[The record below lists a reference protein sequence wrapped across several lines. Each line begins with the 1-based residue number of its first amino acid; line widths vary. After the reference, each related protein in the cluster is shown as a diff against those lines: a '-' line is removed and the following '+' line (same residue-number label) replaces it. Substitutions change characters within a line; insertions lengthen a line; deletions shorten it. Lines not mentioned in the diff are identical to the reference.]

1 LKAAAGT
8 PAPGSAATDA
18 SRKERK
24 VHPEVRNYRSL
35 IIIAGL
41 MLMAGRAG
49 LATAQEKAPDG
60 SFQQWTKADVIK
72 LLSDSA
78 WAKTQTQRVTRRGQV
93 RSIAGQNE
101 DVLGER
107 RGQLSSAEDAY
118 DYNFTMRLRSA
129 LPVRQAIVRLVQL
142 DNNYDRME
150 KAQRKVFDAQTKE
163 LLECRE
169 CADYY
174 VVSVGFAS
182 SNNSVTDLIYQ
193 WFSGQTLP
201 SIKGYIYLANARGG
215 RRDLAR
221 FIPPKSPGEEVFFL
235 FPRLDEK
242 GQPLFTPE
250 DKKLL
255 FRMSDIKANSVT
267 NFTLDISKMVVN
279 GKVEF

>member
-1 LKAAAGT
+1 VK
-8 PAPGSAATDA
+8 S
-18 SRKERK
+18 
-24 VHPEVRNYRSL
+24 YRSL
-35 IIIAGL
+35 IIIAGFV
-41 MLMAGRAG
+41 MLLG
-49 LATAQEKAPDG
+49 LAAAATAQDKPIDG
-60 SFQQWTKADVIK
+60 SYQQWTKADVIK

-78 WAKTQTQRVTRRGQV
+78 WSKTQTQRIIRRGQV

-101 DVLGER
+101 AVVGDR
-107 RGQLSSAEDAY
+107 TGQLSSAEDAY

-142 DNNYDRME
+142 DSDYDRMN
-150 KAQRKVFDAQTKE
+150 KAERQAFDAQTKE
-163 LLECRE
+163 LLECKE

-182 SNNSVTDLIYQ
+182 SNNSVNDLVYD
-193 WFSGQTLP
+193 WFNGQTLP
-201 SIKGYIYLANARGG
+201 GIKGYIYLANTRGE
-215 RRDLAR
+215 RREVAR

-242 GQPLFTPE
+242 GQPLLTPE

-267 NFTLDISKMVVN
+267 NFTLDVSKLIVN

>member
-1 LKAAAGT
+1 MM
-8 PAPGSAATDA
+8 
-18 SRKERK
+18 
-24 VHPEVRNYRSL
+24 H
-35 IIIAGL
+35 GL
-41 MLMAGRAG
+41 AG
-49 LATAQEKAPDG
+49 LAAAQESAVN
-60 SFQQWTKADVIK
+60 SSYQQWTKVDVIK
-72 LLSDSA
+72 MLSDSP
-78 WAKTQTQRVTRRGQV
+78 WARTQTQRIQRRGQV
-93 RSIAGQNE
+93 RSIAGQTE
-101 DVLGER
+101 SDGSQGAPR
-107 RGQLSSAEDAY
+107 MSGTGQLTSAEDAY
-118 DYNFTMRLRSA
+118 DYTFTMRLRSA

-142 DNNYDRME
+142 DSKYDEMK
-150 KAQRKVFDAQTKE
+150 KAERAAFDAQTKE

-201 SIKGYIYLANARGG
+201 GIKGYVYLANEGGG

-221 FIPPKSPGEEVFFL
+221 FIPPKAPGDEVFFL

-250 DKKLL
+250 DKKLI

-267 NFTLDISKMVVN
+267 NFSLDISKLIVN

>member
-1 LKAAAGT
+1 M
-8 PAPGSAATDA
+8 
-18 SRKERK
+18 
-24 VHPEVRNYRSL
+24 NYPSL
-35 IIIAGL
+35 RIIAGL
-41 MLMAGRAG
+41 VLLLCLSG
-49 LATAQEKAPDG
+49 LAAAQEKTPDG
-60 SFQQWTKADVIK
+60 SYQQWTKADVIK
-72 LLSDSA
+72 LLSDSP
-78 WAKTQTQRVTRRGQV
+78 WAKTQTQRVVRRGQV

-101 DVLGER
+101 DGVGTR
-107 RGQLSSAEDAY
+107 TGQLSSAEDAY

-142 DNNYDRME
+142 DSNYDRMKPAE
-150 KAQRKVFDAQTKE
+150 RKAFDAQTRD
-163 LLECRE
+163 LLECKE

-182 SNNSVTDLIYQ
+182 SNNSVADLIYE
-193 WFSGQTLP
+193 WFKGQTLP
-201 SIKGYIYLANARGG
+201 GIKGYIYLANTRGE

-221 FIPPKSPGEEVFFL
+221 FIPPKSPGDEVFFL

-267 NFTLDISKMVVN
+267 NFTLDISKMIVD
-279 GKVEF
+279 GKVLF

>member
-1 LKAAAGT
+1 MK
-8 PAPGSAATDA
+8 S
-18 SRKERK
+18 
-24 VHPEVRNYRSL
+24 YRSL
-35 IIIAGL
+35 TAIVFAVALNVLLGSL
-41 MLMAGRAG
+41 S
-49 LATAQEKAPDG
+49 LAAAQEKAPAEAYR
-60 SFQQWTKADVIK
+60 QWTKADVVK
-72 LLSDSA
+72 LLSDSP
-78 WAKTQTQRVTRRGQV
+78 WARTQTQRVRRRGQV

-101 DVLGER
+101 AATGER
-107 RGQLSSAEDAY
+107 RGELTSAEDPY
-118 DYNFTMRLRSA
+118 EYSFTMRLRSA

-142 DNNYDRME
+142 DNNYDRLS
-150 KAQRKVFDAQTKE
+150 KAERLAFDAQTKE
-163 LLECRE
+163 LLDCKE

-201 SIKGYIYLANARGG
+201 GIKGYVYLANEHGG

-235 FPRLDEK
+235 FPRLDDK

-255 FRMSDIKANSVT
+255 FRMSDIQANSVT
-267 NFTLDISKMVVN
+267 NFSLDISKMIAG
-279 GKVEF
+279 GKVEL

>member
-1 LKAAAGT
+1 MK
-8 PAPGSAATDA
+8 S
-18 SRKERK
+18 
-24 VHPEVRNYRSL
+24 YRSL

-41 MLMAGRAG
+41 VVTLSLAGSAAAQDK
-49 LATAQEKAPDG
+49 LADG
-60 SFQQWTKADVIK
+60 SYQQWTKAEVIK

-78 WAKTQTQRVTRRGQV
+78 WSKTQTQRIIRRGQV

-101 DVLGER
+101 AVVGDR
-107 RGQLSSAEDAY
+107 TGQLSSAEDAY

-142 DNNYDRME
+142 DSNYDQMN
-150 KAQRKVFDAQTKE
+150 KAERKAFDAQTRE
-163 LLECRE
+163 LLECQE
-169 CADYY
+169 CAGYY

-182 SNNSVTDLIYQ
+182 SNNSVNDLIYD
-193 WFSGQTLP
+193 WFNGQTLP
-201 SIKGYIYLANARGG
+201 GIKGYIYLANTRGE
-215 RRDLAR
+215 RREVAR
-221 FIPPKSPGEEVFFL
+221 FIPPKAPGEEVFFL

-242 GQPLFTPE
+242 GRPLLTPE

-267 NFTLDISKMVVN
+267 NFTLDVTKLIVN

>member
-1 LKAAAGT
+1 MN
-8 PAPGSAATDA
+8 S
-18 SRKERK
+18 
-24 VHPEVRNYRSL
+24 YRSL
-35 IIIAGL
+35 N
-41 MLMAGRAG
+41 G
-49 LATAQEKAPDG
+49 LAAVALTLAFGLLSLAAGQEKTAADAYR
-60 SFQQWTKADVIK
+60 QWTKTDVIK
-72 LLSDSA
+72 LLSDSP
-78 WAKTQTQRVTRRGQV
+78 WARTQTQRVRRRGQV

-107 RGQLSSAEDAY
+107 RGELTSAEDAY
-118 DYNFTMRLRSA
+118 EYSFTMRMRSA

-142 DNNYDRME
+142 DNNYDRMAPAE
-150 KAQRKVFDAQTKE
+150 RKALDAQTKE
-163 LLECRE
+163 LLDCKE

-182 SNNSVTDLIYQ
+182 ANNSVTDLIYQ

-201 SIKGYIYLANARGG
+201 GIKGYVYLANERGG

-250 DKKLL
+250 DKKLI

-267 NFTLDISKMVVN
+267 NFSLDISKMVAG
-279 GKVEF
+279 GKVEL

>member
-1 LKAAAGT
+1 
-8 PAPGSAATDA
+8 
-18 SRKERK
+18 
-24 VHPEVRNYRSL
+24 
-35 IIIAGL
+35 
-41 MLMAGRAG
+41 MAGFV
-49 LATAQEKAPDG
+49 TAQDKEADG
-60 SFQQWTKADVIK
+60 SYLKWTKADVIK
-72 LLSDSA
+72 LLSDSP
-78 WAKTQTQRVTRRGQV
+78 WARTQTERVMRRGQV

-101 DVLGER
+101 AATGDR
-107 RGQLSSAEDAY
+107 TGQLTSAEDAY
-118 DYNFTMRLRSA
+118 DYTFTMRLRSA

-142 DNNYDRME
+142 DSNYDGMAKSER
-150 KAQRKVFDAQTKE
+150 KAFDEQTKE

-182 SNNSVTDLIYQ
+182 SNNSVADLIYQ
-193 WFSGQTLP
+193 WFNGQTLP
-201 SIKGYIYLANARGG
+201 GIKGYVYLANERGG

-221 FIPPKSPGEEVFFL
+221 FIPPKAPGEEVFFL

-250 DKKLL
+250 DKKLI

-267 NFTLDISKMVVN
+267 NFSLDISKLIVN